1 MKKYIFYML
10 ILIFTALAQ
19 AEIKPHFETY
29 FDDEKTLGARF
40 TTSFSDL
47 RLTTRPNKQ
56 SAGAAVYA
64 GTLFPRLPLTVKAG
78 NLSAGGALSTLN
90 SPELTAGT
98 SPFTTSSPA
107 TSPLTATLPGYASFS
122 KPVSAFAEASLSP
135 SKKSPASTQLPLTCR
150 LSTWLPASGPLTSN
164 SPTSSIP
171 ASGNVTSGQPT
182 PPITS
187 LQLTLPLKA
196 HGLTLS
202 ASYTGGL
209 FPYESNAT
217 SAWFLKSPYYPQGQ
231 HYCALFQFSA
241 QSKKTGSESKS
252 QVKETAVN
260 LTGGLYESPFGF
272 YQLIYRVDEK
282 ISTKHIEHFS
292 QIFFNSYDQV
302 LTSSGKSLTPSLQL
316 KTGLLYKSPSKLA
329 SLYLKQPIF
338 LRTGANLYSKIN
350 LTQNEHPVK
359 ANAGLQI
366 SGEKSSQSL
375 SISTEGS
382 LISKSPE
389 SWPEDISIKNISSQ
403 IKSSWKAGAFSPAL
417 SLNISLPQNS
427 SASPKYKI
435 NASCSYKS
443 KSPKL
448 PITLNASSSLN
459 ISPTTQNESPLTK
472 LSSTLTLQLQTKYL
486 KIIGKISFNEDLEL

>member
-135 SKKSPASTQLPLTCR
+135 PKNSPAPTPLPFTLL
-150 LSTWLPASGPLTSN
+150 LSTWLPASN
-164 SPTSSIP
+164 
-171 ASGNVTSGQPT
+171 NVTSANTTSSNSASGKPT
-182 PPITS
+182 CPITS

-209 FPYESNAT
+209 FAYESNA
-217 SAWFLKSPYYPQGQ
+217 SSSWFLKSPYYPQGQ

-241 QSKKTGSESKS
+241 ESKS
-252 QVKETAVN
+252 PLTKSKSPVKAFSTN
-260 LTGGLYESPFGF
+260 LSGGLYESPFGF
-272 YQLIYRVDEK
+272 YQLIYRAEEK
-282 ISTKHIEHFS
+282 ISTKHIEQFS
-292 QIFFNSYDQV
+292 QIFFNPYDQL
-302 LTSSGKSLTPSLQL
+302 LTSSGKSLAPSLQI

-329 SLYLKQPIF
+329 SLYFKQPIF

-350 LTQNEHPVK
+350 LTQNEHQVK
-359 ANAGLQI
+359 ANTGFQI
-366 SGEKSSQSL
+366 SGEKSSQSI

-389 SWPEDISIKNISSQ
+389 SWPEDISIKSISSQ

-448 PITLNASSSLN
+448 PLTLNASSSLN

-486 KIIGKISFNEDLEL
+486 KVIGKISFNEDLEL

>member
-10 ILIFTALAQ
+10 ILIFITLAQ
-19 AEIKPHFETY
+19 AEVKPHFEAY

-47 RLTTRPNKQ
+47 RLTSRPNKQ

-98 SPFTTSSPA
+98 SPFTTCSPA
-107 TSPLTATLPGYASFS
+107 TSPLTATLPGYTSFS
-122 KPVSAFAEASLSP
+122 KPASAFAEASFSP
-135 SKKSPASTQLPLTCR
+135 SKKLPSITPLPLTCR
-150 LSTWLPASGPLTSN
+150 LSTWLPASGTLASVNT
-164 SPTSSIP
+164 
-171 ASGNVTSGQPT
+171 ASGKPT
-182 PPITS
+182 CPITS

-217 SAWFLKSPYYPQGQ
+217 SSWFLKSPYYPQGQ

-252 QVKETAVN
+252 HVKEAAVN

-272 YQLIYRVDEK
+272 YQLIYRLDEK

-292 QIFFNSYDQV
+292 QIFFNPYDQL
-302 LTSSGKSLTPSLQL
+302 LTSSGKNLTPSLQL

-350 LTQNEHPVK
+350 LTQNEHALK

-366 SGEKSSQSL
+366 SGEKSSQSI
-375 SISTEGS
+375 SISTEGI

-389 SWPEDISIKNISSQ
+389 SWPEDISIKSISSQ
-403 IKSSWKAGAFSPAL
+403 LKSSWKAGAFSPAL

-448 PITLNASSSLN
+448 PLTLNASSSLN
-459 ISPTTQNESPLTK
+459 ISPTTQNESPFTK
-472 LSSTLTLQLQTKYL
+472 LSSTITLQLQTKYL
-486 KIIGKISFNEDLEL
+486 KIIGKISFNEELN